1 MMAASLQLLCLS
13 VLLLG
18 ARCVLA
24 LEGHSQPRF
33 AETALMLHGD
43 GADARRAAVK
53 NAAAALTPAQLSGSF
68 AATQKM
74 LVGACGMR
82 WLPTADVGKGRNSHC
97 FADFNHV
104 ACCVMPDGSQDKEN
118 QGQVQGIAIGNQ
130 LGEGIRAASSP
141 ALPAGGSWCTCALS
155 VPQDVCHAQFHAYTG
170 FYLVWCPQKDFKTF
184 VLVDDA
190 GKLLTCG
197 APSAA
202 LPAYSERSRGYMMFE
217 GTPLA
222 AGCAAADHAACQSAA
237 ASTTDVNILVG

>member
-1 MMAASLQLLCLS
+1 MAASLKFLCLS

-68 AATQKM
+68 ASTQKM

-118 QGQVQGIAIGNQ
+118 QVTIFDDVTT
-130 LGEGIRAASSP
+130 RTCSP
-141 ALPAGGSWCTCALS
+141 HLRFSPPRPCR
-155 VPQDVCHAQFHAYTG
+155 PH
-170 FYLVWCPQKDFKTF
+170 PPRPM
-184 VLVDDA
+184 
-190 GKLLTCG
+190 
-197 APSAA
+197 PSAA
-202 LPAYSERSRGYMMFE
+202 GPSAGNCYRQPAW
-217 GTPLA
+217 
-222 AGCAAADHAACQSAA
+222 
-237 ASTTDVNILVG
+237 